1 MTKHG
6 LLASG
11 SWQSWETALLPGK
24 QVRAFRGYDQKL
36 RWRQPVPPAK
46 AREPY
51 DNEAVKRWTA
61 EITRTTVAAR
71 PFANRW
77 DPYV

>member
-51 DNEAVKRWTA
+51 E
-61 EITRTTVAAR
+61 
-71 PFANRW
+71 
-77 DPYV
+77 